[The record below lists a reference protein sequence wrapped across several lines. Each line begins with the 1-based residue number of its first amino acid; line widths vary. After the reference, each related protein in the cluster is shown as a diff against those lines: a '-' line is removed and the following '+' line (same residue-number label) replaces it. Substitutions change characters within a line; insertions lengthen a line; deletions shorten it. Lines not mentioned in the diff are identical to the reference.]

1 MISRLGAA
9 PSHSL
14 PTPSVWVDSNPYA
27 LVTNPNALGGE
38 QVRLT
43 GLVTVPLI
51 KGWYVEA
58 SYAQTIYLDLNG
70 PQSSEKDLFSLEIG
84 TSC

>member
-14 PTPSVWVDSNPYA
+14 PTPSVWVDSNPHA

-38 QVRLT
+38 QVNFTAFVRVL
-43 GLVTVPLI
+43 LN

-58 SYAQTIYLDLNG
+58 SYTQPIYLDLNDL
-70 PQSSEKDLFSLEIG
+70 QSSEKHHLSLEIG
-84 TSC
+84 TSF

>member
-14 PTPSVWVDSNPYA
+14 PTPSVWVDSNPHA

-38 QVRLT
+38 QVNLT
-43 GLVTVPLI
+43 AFVRVLLN

-58 SYAQTIYLDLNG
+58 SYTQPIYLDLNDL
-70 PQSSEKDLFSLEIG
+70 QSSEKHHLSLEIG
-84 TSC
+84 TSF

>member
-14 PTPSVWVDSNPYA
+14 PTPSVWVDSNPHV

-38 QVRLT
+38 QGNLAAFVRVL
-43 GLVTVPLI
+43 LY

-58 SYAQTIYLDLNG
+58 SYPQPIYLDPNDL
-70 PQSSEKDLFSLEIG
+70 QSSEKHHFSLEIG
-84 TSC
+84 TSF